1 MGELMRRFVEEADRG
16 QSTLLPE
23 CLDDFID
30 ESNPVRVIDVFVDAL
45 DLTEM
50 SFEGVEPA
58 ATGRPSYHPSVL
70 LKLYIYGYLNRVQSS
85 RRLEREAGRNVEVM
99 WLLGRLAPDHKTIA
113 DFRKDNG
120 LALRKVCARFV
131 ELCREMGLLATAS
144 VAIDGSKFKAVN
156 NRDKNFTRAKVER
169 RRAQL
174 EESVARYLS
183 QLDTADRHDPTE
195 ALAAKVTRLNEKLTK
210 LKEEMGKLAV
220 YEKRMQASP
229 DQQISLTDPDSR
241 SMATSGR
248 GSGVVGYNVQVA
260 VDTEHHLIITHEV
273 TNVGSDRAQL
283 SNMAKKTKATLET
296 TNLDVIADRGY
307 FSGEEILECDK
318 AGITVTLPKPMTANA
333 KAEGRFG
340 KQDFRYV
347 AGEDIYI
354 CPAGERLAYSFTTQ
368 EHGMIL
374 RRYLTKHCQS
384 CAIKRRCTTGKER
397 RITRWEHERV
407 LEAVQRRLDE
417 HPEKMRQRRET
428 VEHPFGTIKARMG
441 ATYFLMKTLPRVATE
456 MALHVLAYN
465 LTRVMKIFGV
475 QPLMAAMRA

>member
-1 MGELMRRFVEEADRG
+1 MRRFVKGADRG
-16 QSTLLPE
+16 QWTLLPE
-23 CLDDFID
+23 CLDDFIY
-30 ESNPVRVIDVFVDAL
+30 ESNPVRVIDAFVDAL
-45 DLTEM
+45 DLAEM

-156 NRDKNFTRAKVER
+156 NRDKNFTKAKVQR

-183 QLDTADRHDPTE
+183 QLDTADRQEPTE
-195 ALAAKVTRLNEKLTK
+195 ALAAKVTRLKEKLPK
-210 LKEEMGKLAV
+210 LKEEMGKLAA
-220 YEKRMQASP
+220 YEKQMLALP

-260 VDTEHHLIITHEV
+260 VDTEHHLIIAHEV
-273 TNVGSDRAQL
+273 TNTGSDRAQL
-283 SNMAKKTKATLET
+283 ANMASRAKSVLGVEKLEA
-296 TNLDVIADRGY
+296 VADRGY
-307 FSGEEILECDK
+307 YSGEEILACDK
-318 AGITVTLPKPMTANA
+318 AGIAGTIPKPMTSGLEAR
-333 KAEGRFG
+333 GRFG
-340 KQDFRYV
+340 KQDFVYLSN
-347 AGEDIYI
+347 EDAYR
-354 CPAGERLAYSFTTQ
+354 CPAGEKLTYHYTNEEDGQ
-368 EHGMIL
+368 QL
-374 RRYLTKHCQS
+374 RRYWTNACRD
-384 CAIKRRCTTGKER
+384 CALKAACTTARNGELRVGGMSMCWKKCRGPSTTTLRPCGSGGRQSNIRSAR
-397 RITRWEHERV
+397 RKPAW
-407 LEAVQRRLDE
+407 
-417 HPEKMRQRRET
+417 
-428 VEHPFGTIKARMG
+428 G
-441 ATYFLMKTLPRVATE
+441 
-456 MALHVLAYN
+456 
-465 LTRVMKIFGV
+465 
-475 QPLMAAMRA
+475 

>member
-1 MGELMRRFVEEADRG
+1 
-16 QSTLLPE
+16 
-23 CLDDFID
+23 
-30 ESNPVRVIDVFVDAL
+30 
-45 DLTEM
+45 
-50 SFEGVEPA
+50 
-58 ATGRPSYHPSVL
+58 
-70 LKLYIYGYLNRVQSS
+70 
-85 RRLEREAGRNVEVM
+85 
-99 WLLGRLAPDHKTIA
+99 LGRLAPDHKTIA

-120 LALRKVCARFV
+120 LALRRVCARFV

-156 NRDKNFTRAKVER
+156 NRDRNFTKAKVER

-183 QLDTADRHDPTE
+183 QLDTADRQEPTE
-195 ALAAKVTRLNEKLTK
+195 VLAAKVTRLTEKLAK
-210 LKEEMGKLAV
+210 LKEQMGKLAV
-220 YEKRMQASP
+220 YEKQMLASP

-260 VDTEHHLIITHEV
+260 VDTEHHLIIAHEV

-283 SNMAKKTKATLET
+283 AHMAKATKAVLEA

-318 AGITVTLPKPMTANA
+318 AGITVTLPKPMTSNA

-340 KQDFRYV
+340 KQDFRYLIE
-347 AGEDIYI
+347 EDVYI
-354 CPAGERLAYSFTTQ
+354 CPAGEKLVYHYTTEENGLA
-368 EHGMIL
+368 L
-374 RRYLTKHCQS
+374 RRYWTNACQS
-384 CAIKRRCTTGKER
+384 CAIKAQCTTGKER

-407 LEAVQRRLDE
+407 VEAVQRRLDE

-441 ATYFLMKTLPRVATE
+441 AT
-456 MALHVLAYN
+456 HC
-465 LTRVMKIFGV
+465 
-475 QPLMAAMRA
+475 